1 LSERFVLLAPFPMT
15 VFAIGAIMIA
25 IALFT
30 VHSGAHPPATASAAV
45 PALVAQRPRPV
56 APTAS
61 TTASGA
67 AVAHAHAGTASSAYD
82 EPAGVG
88 D

>member
-1 LSERFVLLAPFPMT
+1 MT

-30 VHSGAHPPATASAAV
+30 VHSGSHSAVTASAAV
-45 PALVAQRPRPV
+45 PALVAQRPRPG
-56 APTAS
+56 AAIAS

-67 AVAHAHAGTASSAYD
+67 VVAHARAGTSGTSGSAYD
-82 EPAGVG
+82 EPGSVG